1 VAHAAKSTTQAL
13 ILALGLTLTAC
24 GPLINIPSPTTGA
37 NIAPSA
43 DTQPALCGSIDP
55 IYLDKA
61 TQAALPRTVREDI
74 AIQNRLI
81 ECVCQEDQRKT
92 RECKIFLMGSK

>member
-1 VAHAAKSTTQAL
+1 MVNATKSAAKAL
-13 ILALGLTLTAC
+13 VLAAALLLVGC
-24 GPLINIPSPTTGA
+24 GPLISLPSGTTGA

-61 TQAALPRTVREDI
+61 TRDALPRSVREDI

-92 RECKIFLMGSK
+92 RDCRLFLMGAK